1 MLPFVE
7 PEFAQRLLLL
17 TPIPE
22 APASDRP
29 KSMKSALHAGKNST
43 ITLSKAEH
51 CGYVFPNWRL
61 GTRKGRF
68 ATDDQIVFRIRPDR
82 RQKPFRLL
90 RVKVLVKQLVS
101 NLIDDADVHRV
112 CMQVDSAV
120 EFMLLFVEF
129 HHVLLRVS
137 GLEPQTIEVEA
148 R

>member
-1 MLPFVE
+1 MCSQTKVWE
-7 PEFAQRLLLL
+7 Q
-17 TPIPE
+17 
-22 APASDRP
+22 
-29 KSMKSALHAGKNST
+29 GKVDLQPMIRS
-43 ITLSKAEH
+43 
-51 CGYVFPNWRL
+51 F
-61 GTRKGRF
+61 
-68 ATDDQIVFRIRPDR
+68 FRIRPNR

-101 NLIDDADVHRV
+101 NVIDDADVHRV

-137 GLEPQTIEVEA
+137 GLEPRTIEVEA